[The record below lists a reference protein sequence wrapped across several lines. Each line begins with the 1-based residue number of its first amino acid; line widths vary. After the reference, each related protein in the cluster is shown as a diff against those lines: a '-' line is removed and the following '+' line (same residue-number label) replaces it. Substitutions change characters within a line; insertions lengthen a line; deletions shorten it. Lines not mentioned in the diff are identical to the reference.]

1 MVKTVKIEEII
12 EITYN
17 LAPSSAEDPEMIFG
31 TSASSFPPY
40 VEGQCIYLS
49 DEKQD
54 RDSKYEIVEIQHS
67 CKISQINEDVEMR
80 HFQMDLYVKPY
91 SRGNSE

>member
-1 MVKTVKIEEII
+1 MVKMVKIEEII

-17 LAPSSAEDPEMIFG
+17 LAPSSAEDPGMIFG

-40 VEGQCIYLS
+40 YEGQCIYLN

-54 RDSKYEIVEIQHS
+54 IHSKYEIVEIQHS
-67 CKISQINEDVEMR
+67 CSISKINDDVELR
-80 HFQMDLYVKPY
+80 RFQMDVYVK
-91 SRGNSE
+91 SSGEGNS